1 MARLF
6 FCKNTY
12 IALQHK
18 KLADFIKHEVE
29 TINFQIRFYKEMS
42 QKKVVSKLT
51 TESREETH
59 KLTFGAMQY
68 MRLLSF

>member
-18 KLADFIKHEVE
+18 KLADLIKHEME
-29 TINFQIRFYKEMS
+29 TINLQIRFYKEMS
-42 QKKVVSKLT
+42 QKKGRKQAYDRV
-51 TESREETH
+51 
-59 KLTFGAMQY
+59 
-68 MRLLSF
+68 